1 MPSKLQ
7 STTEVIL
14 VPKTVV
20 MIETSSIK
28 IVYPNL
34 TVESMSLKL
43 AINKTKFTSLQ
54 IDGPERSSLFAIF
67 SYNYAPDLKSIY

>member
-14 VPKTVV
+14 IPKTVV

-43 AINKTKFTSLQ
+43 VGNK
-54 IDGPERSSLFAIF
+54 
-67 SYNYAPDLKSIY
+67 